1 MHKNKTILVL
11 LLISLV
17 VTGLAFQ
24 RLEQS
29 NYKNLQILP
38 KNISPVMLD
47 SIMNSYNKA
56 LGVNCQF
63 CHAPEKN
70 FPDSLDYAS
79 DAVHMKEEAR
89 RMLRMTIHIN
99 LTYFYFD
106 RSIRPEYLKTVTCNT
121 CHRGEP
127 FPEQH

>member
-1 MHKNKTILVL
+1 MHRNKTILVL

-63 CHAPEKN
+63 CHAPVKN

>member
-11 LLISLV
+11 LVISLV

-63 CHAPEKN
+63 CHAPVKN

>member
-63 CHAPEKN
+63 CHAPVKN

>member
-63 CHAPEKN
+63 CHAPVKN

-106 RSIRPEYLKTVTCNT
+106 RSIRPEYLRTVTCNT